1 MVRGSHDFR
10 VGLNFRANQLN
21 AVAVGFPN
29 GYWVVSGQFTG
40 DPAADLLT
48 GWTSIGLHDQE
59 FGGTVTGRRWK
70 LYRPFAEDNWR
81 VTKSLTLNL
90 GLAWAMMTPQ
100 TEVGNRMSDFDPA
113 TGQFLIPGV
122 NGIGASAGIH
132 MDWTALEPRV
142 GAAWKPFGNSNTV
155 VRGGY
160 AIFHDSSWNQGD
172 QGLWQNPPFYGESF
186 EAGGNM
192 SQGFVTY
199 ATPPA
204 PADFGGT
211 ILSQDRN
218 FKQGRIQ
225 QFNVNVEQ
233 QIPGQIVLT
242 MGYAGSRDSHIL
254 EYGNNINVG
263 SPSACG
269 TVSGYTLG
277 CGPNGAAFGVP
288 YTAFPFSDIQAIFD
302 AGRAHYNSL
311 QIKAETKSARY
322 GIYAL
327 VGYTYSRSYDT
338 GFSDGLGSV
347 IGATY
352 FPLPNWQNLDW
363 GLSQINL
370 NQNFTAS
377 VIYQLPFGKGRK
389 WGSNW
394 NGVANSLAGGWE
406 LTVIEH
412 ATSGF
417 PVFVV
422 DSSTSSGA
430 GFLNGNFQTLIRPNM
445 TCNPVLSNPTLSD
458 WFNASCFS
466 APPVGELGNAPRTPL
481 SGPDFVNTDFSV
493 IKHFALPREGMRLD
507 FRAEF
512 FNLFNHPQF
521 GSPGGNGY
529 GADFA
534 SPSTFNVVNYTVN
547 NPRLIQFGLKLAF

>member
-1 MVRGSHDFR
+1 
-10 VGLNFRANQLN
+10 
-21 AVAVGFPN
+21 
-29 GYWVVSGQFTG
+29 
-40 DPAADLLT
+40 
-48 GWTSIGLHDQE
+48 
-59 FGGTVTGRRWK
+59 
-70 LYRPFAEDNWR
+70 
-81 VTKSLTLNL
+81 
-90 GLAWAMMTPQ
+90 
-100 TEVGNRMSDFDPA
+100 
-113 TGQFLIPGV
+113 
-122 NGIGASAGIH
+122 
-132 MDWTALEPRV
+132 
-142 GAAWKPFGNSNTV
+142 
-155 VRGGY
+155 
-160 AIFHDSSWNQGD
+160 
-172 QGLWQNPPFYGESF
+172 
-186 EAGGNM
+186 
-192 SQGFVTY
+192 
-199 ATPPA
+199 
-204 PADFGGT
+204 
-211 ILSQDRN
+211 
-218 FKQGRIQ
+218 
-225 QFNVNVEQ
+225 
-233 QIPGQIVLT
+233 VLT
-242 MGYAGSRDSHIL
+242 AGYAGSRDSHIL
-254 EYGNNINVG
+254 EFGNNINVS

-277 CGPNGAAFGVP
+277 CGPNGAAFGIP
-288 YTAFPFSDIQAIFD
+288 YPAFPFSEIDSIFD

-327 VGYTYSRSYDT
+327 VAYTYSRSYDT
-338 GFSDGLGSV
+338 GFSDGLGSI

-377 VIYQLPFGKGRK
+377 IIYQLPFGKGRK

-394 NGVANSLAGGWE
+394 SGAANALLGGWE
-406 LTVIEH
+406 TTVIEH

-417 PVFVV
+417 PIFVV
-422 DSSTSSGA
+422 DSDNTSGA
-430 GFLNGNFQTLIRPNM
+430 GFLNTNAQSLIRPNM
-445 TCNPVLSNPTLSD
+445 TCNPVLSHPTLSD

-466 APPVGELGNAPRTPL
+466 QPAAGELGNAPRTPL

-521 GSPGGNGY
+521 GSPGGNNY

-534 SPSTFNVVNYTVN
+534 SLSTFNVVNYTVN